1 MKNIIIVLIASVIGL
16 SACKKDNTEKV
27 QVQETS
33 KTFVERSSNVAGPEN
48 PLNVYDSIGYWH
60 NIILA
65 YVQSC
70 KPETDTP
77 DVEVSTGCVFKF
89 YREKASEI
97 PVSFFS
103 TVKQTV
109 NDRDNDFSNVIAS
122 CPYTDPV
129 KATLDSLVKIVNKLS
144 DDSSGYNAIK
154 DVITGF
160 ENRVIQD
167 IGFNEKDRQ
176 IILKTASVARYSI
189 YYWMNI
195 ILSNPPSGQAFKF
208 KNIVKWIAAV
218 TSDIGGAI
226 VSGDAGYAADCSSY
240 AYDLVTYS
248 MP

>member
-1 MKNIIIVLIASVIGL
+1 MKKILIPLIVFITVL

-27 QVQETS
+27 QVQQETS
-33 KTFVERSSNVAGPEN
+33 KTFAERSLNVEGPEN
-48 PLNVYDSIGYWH
+48 PLNAYDSIGYWH
-60 NIILA
+60 NVILN

-70 KPETDTP
+70 KPVTDTP
-77 DVEVSTGCVFKF
+77 DVETSTGCVLKF
-89 YREKASEI
+89 YREHQSEI
-97 PVSFFS
+97 PASFFS
-103 TVKQTV
+103 SVKQTV
-109 NDRDNDFSNVIAS
+109 DDRDNDFRNVIAS

-129 KATLDSLVKIVNKLS
+129 KTALDSLIKIVKRLS

-167 IGFNEKDRQ
+167 VRFNENDRQ
-176 IILKTASVARYSI
+176 IILKAASVARYSI
-189 YYWMNI
+189 YYWINVSPPPAAAFKLKNI
-195 ILSNPPSGQAFKF
+195 I
-208 KNIVKWIAAV
+208 KWIAAV

-226 VSGDAGYAADCSSY
+226 VSGNAGYAADCSSY